1 MRIVGFNR
9 HSRPAMKKS
18 SQDRLAFFVLLVTLL
33 CLPLIGYGVHRT
45 VKSNS
50 NDVRQWLPSGIAET
64 QEYDWFVEQFGCDE
78 IVVVSWPG
86 CTLEDE
92 RLDVAANALARFT
105 ASAATA
111 TSSTSANLPNYFQRV
126 TTGRQ
131 ILAELTEP
139 PLELSSKQAKARLA
153 GTLVGPDGH
162 CTGML
167 VQMSA
172 TGTADR
178 HAALMAIVE
187 TVESAAG
194 IGRSQ
199 IRIGGPTA
207 DSVALDI
214 ESERSRTTLTGISIV
229 AALVLAWR
237 CLRQTQLVFAVASTA
252 LLCATIS
259 LSLVYFTGGT
269 MCLLLVTMPTLIY
282 VLAVS
287 AAIHLTHYYLD
298 AVKKGGASTAPLR
311 AIAAGWLP
319 CTLTAATTAVGLGS
333 LALSEVVPVK
343 MFGIYSALGVMA
355 SLPVLFVFLPSVLQL
370 WPAQAGPKT
379 RQNRLLSFVTR
390 DWADRLSGGI
400 AIHHRWIVAGALLLT
415 VIVGS
420 GVAKLDTSI
429 KLLNLFSPEAQIVR
443 DYEWLEEHLGGMIPV
458 EVIVCFDK
466 GNSVSILER
475 MEVVSVV
482 QQGLNRMDNVDGT
495 ISAATFAPRIPRPGG
510 IRQLMKRGIARKQ
523 FQRNEHVYADAGY
536 VRQSAE
542 GELWRVSARV
552 EALNALDYGHFIGLM
567 RTRVDPL
574 LAQYNARFGGGISA
588 IYTGVVPLVYK
599 AQRMLLED
607 LIKSF
612 LLAFVLIGVVMV
624 VMLRSVRAGLISM
637 IPNAF
642 PALVVFGGMGW
653 AGQLCDIGTMM
664 TASVA
669 LGIAVD
675 DTIHFLS
682 WFRRGVNQGLDR
694 REAVRLAYRRCGKA
708 MLQTTVI
715 CGLGMLVFSLS
726 SFVPTARFAGL
737 MFTLLLVAL
746 VGDLLL
752 LPALLTGPIGRF
764 FVRTRVHP
772 RRGELPP
779 HSAEP
784 VTLAAPKWEP
794 SRVNDPIEEPIALW

>member
-1 MRIVGFNR
+1 
-9 HSRPAMKKS
+9 MKKP
-18 SQDRLAFFVLLVTLL
+18 SQDRLAIVVLLTTIL

-78 IVVVSWPG
+78 MVVVSWPG

-92 RLDVAANALARFT
+92 RLDVAANALAKFT
-105 ASAATA
+105 TSATAA
-111 TSSTSANLPNYFQRV
+111 TSSTATSATAANLPDYFQRV
-126 TTGRQ
+126 ATGRQ

-139 PLELSSKQAKARLA
+139 PLELSSKEAKARLA
-153 GTLVGPDGH
+153 GTLVGLDGH
-162 CTGML
+162 CTSML
-167 VQMSA
+167 LQMSA
-172 TGTADR
+172 TGIAHR
-178 HAALMAIVE
+178 HAAILAVYE
-187 TVESAAG
+187 TVESATG

-199 IRIGGPTA
+199 IRIAGPTA

-214 ESERSRTTLTGISIV
+214 ESHRSRTMLTGISIV

-237 CLRQTQLVFAVASTA
+237 CLCQIRLVVAVASTA

-319 CTLTAATTAVGLGS
+319 CTLTVATTAVGLGS
-333 LALSEVVPVK
+333 LSLSEVVPVK
-343 MFGIYSALGVMA
+343 MFGIYSALGVIA

-379 RQNRLLSFVTR
+379 RQRGKLRVVTR
-390 DWADRLSGGI
+390 GWADRLSGGI
-400 AIHHRWIVAGALLLT
+400 AKHHRWIVAGSLVVT

-420 GVAKLDTSI
+420 GIAKLDTSI
-429 KLLNLFSPEAQIVR
+429 KLLNMFSPQAQIIR
-443 DYEWLEEHLGGMIPV
+443 DYNWLEEHLGGMIPV
-458 EVIVCFDK
+458 EVIVRFDED
-466 GNSVSILER
+466 NSVSILER

-482 QQGLNRMDNVDGT
+482 QRCLNRMDNVDGT

-510 IRQLMKRGIARKQ
+510 LKQMVKRGIARKQ
-523 FQRNEHVYADAGY
+523 LQLNEDAYAEAGY

-542 GELWRVSARV
+542 GQLWRVSARV

-567 RTRVDPL
+567 HTQIDPI
-574 LAQYNARFGGGISA
+574 LALYNERFGGGISA
-588 IYTGVVPLVYK
+588 VYTGIVPLVYK

-653 AGQLCDIGTMM
+653 AGQLCDIGAMM

-682 WFRRGVNQGLDR
+682 WFRRGVKKGLDR
-694 REAVRLAYRRCGKA
+694 PQAVRLAYGRCGKA

-715 CGLGMLVFSLS
+715 CGLGMLVFGLS
-726 SFVPTARFAGL
+726 SFVPTARFAWL
-737 MFTLLLVAL
+737 MFTLLLAAL

-752 LPALLTGPIGRF
+752 LPAILTGPIGQF
-764 FVRTRVHP
+764 FTRRGAHA
-772 RRGELPP
+772 RRGELPAF
-779 HSAEP
+779 SVEP
-784 VTLAAPKWEP
+784 AMLAAPKWES
-794 SRVNDPIEEPIALW
+794 SRVNDPIAKKTGTGPVFITR

>member
-1 MRIVGFNR
+1 MNFNR
-9 HSRPAMKKS
+9 HSRPTMKKP
-18 SQDRLAFFVLLVTLL
+18 SQNRLALMVLLATIL

-45 VKSNS
+45 VKSNC

-64 QEYDWFVEQFGCDE
+64 KEYDWFVERFGCDE
-78 IVVVSWPG
+78 MVAVSWPG
-86 CTLEDE
+86 CTVEDE
-92 RLDVAANALARFT
+92 RLDVVADALQEFT
-105 ASAATA
+105 TSA
-111 TSSTSANLPNYFQRV
+111 TSSTSSDLPDYFQRV

-139 PLELSSKQAKARLA
+139 PLELSSSEAKARLA

-167 VQMSA
+167 LQMSA
-172 TGTADR
+172 TGTAHR
-178 HAALMAIVE
+178 HAALLAVYD
-187 TVESAAG
+187 TVESSAG
-194 IGRSQ
+194 IERSQ
-199 IRIGGPTA
+199 IRIVGPTA

-214 ESERSRTTLTGISIV
+214 ESQRSRTTLTGISIV
-229 AALVLAWR
+229 IALVLAWR
-237 CLRQTQLVFAVASTA
+237 CLRQTRLVMAVASTA

-259 LSLVYFTGGT
+259 LALVYFTGGT

-287 AAIHLTHYYLD
+287 AAIHLIHYYLD
-298 AVKKGGASTAPLR
+298 ALKKGPSSTAPAR

-319 CTLTAATTAVGLGS
+319 CTLTAGTTAVGLGS

-343 MFGIYSALGVMA
+343 MFGIYSALGVIA

-370 WPAQAGPKT
+370 WPAQAVPKSRQRSILRIAT
-379 RQNRLLSFVTR
+379 RG
-390 DWADRLSGGI
+390 WADRLSRGI
-400 AIHHRWIVAGALLLT
+400 AQHHRWIVAGALLVT
-415 VIVGS
+415 MVVSS
-420 GVAKLDTSI
+420 GMAKLDTSI
-429 KLLNLFSPEAQIVR
+429 KLLNLFSPQSQIVR
-443 DYEWLEEHLGGMIPV
+443 DYNWLEEHIGGMIPV
-458 EVIVCFDK
+458 EVIVGFDED
-466 GNSVSILER
+466 NSLSVLER

-482 QQGLNRMDNVDGT
+482 QQSLNRMENVDGT
-495 ISAATFAPRIPRPGG
+495 ISAATFAPPIPSPGG
-510 IRQLMKRGIARKQ
+510 LRQIAKRGIVRKQ
-523 FQRNEHVYADAGY
+523 LQRHQNAYVQAGY
-536 VRQSAE
+536 VRQTTE
-542 GELWRVSARV
+542 GQLWRVSARV
-552 EALNALDYGHFIGLM
+552 EALNALDYGQFIGLM
-567 RTRVDPL
+567 RARIDPL
-574 LAQYNARFGGGISA
+574 LAQYNARIGGGISA
-588 IYTGVVPLVYK
+588 VYTGVVPLVYK
-599 AQRMLLED
+599 AQRMLLDD

-682 WFRRGVNQGLDR
+682 WFRRGINSGLDR
-694 REAVRLAYRRCGKA
+694 RAAVRLAYRRCGKA
-708 MLQTTVI
+708 MLQTTII
-715 CGLGMLVFSLS
+715 CGLGMLVFGFS

-764 FVRTRVHP
+764 FAPRPVRP
-772 RRGELPP
+772 RRVELPAIP
-779 HSAEP
+779 AERA
-784 VTLAAPKWEP
+784 TLAGPKWEP
-794 SRVNDPIEEPIALW
+794 SRVKDPIEEPRVLL